1 MPTNINNVETWYNV
15 APIVAKGPAWFSET
29 GSTKS
34 AGTKVFSLVGK
45 VTNTGLVEM
54 PLGTPLKTFIY
65 DVGEGGVGRQAGQS
79 GADRRAFGRLH
90 SAGDV
95 RYAGGLRN
103 AGAARLHHGVGRH
116 GGDG

>member
-1 MPTNINNVETWYNV
+1 MPTNINNVETWYNI

-45 VTNTGLVEM
+45 IANTGLVEM

-65 DVGEGGVGRQAGQS
+65 DVGEGGADGKHGQS
-79 GADRRAFGRLH
+79 RADRRPLRRLH
-90 SAGDV
+90 PAGNV
-95 RYAGGLRN
+95 RHPGGLRN
-103 AGAARLHHGVGRH
+103 AGAARLHHGLGRH